1 MTCLADKTNHPV
13 KRLKSTAELLVGT
26 LSACIQPEYWIQL
39 PREQERGPG
48 MPAFPKKMCWCVG
61 PAQVSFICS
70 KARRKCPSTVSGPPK
85 CPSTDVSSPP
95 KCPSFAAS
103 LGPPQVSL
111 TVSGPPKC
119 PFTVSVTFLI
129 TPHLTSPPHLL
140 WHHFSLYPLNTCC
153 HISPPELGKVPHSR
167 GLCPNWADRVPTRPV
182 SV

>member
-39 PREQERGPG
+39 PREQDVDLECRRSPKYVLMCRARPSVLHLQQGPPKVSFNCFQ
-48 MPAFPKKMCWCVG
+48 PAQVSFNWCIQ
-61 PAQVSFICS
+61 PTQVSFICS
-70 KARRKCPSTVSGPPK
+70 ITRPASSVLNCFRPAR
-85 CPSTDVSSPP
+85 
-95 KCPSFAAS
+95 
-103 LGPPQVSL
+103 VSL
-111 TVSGPPKC
+111 HSQRH
-119 PFTVSVTFLI
+119 L
-129 TPHLTSPPHLL
+129 PHHTSPPHLL
-140 WHHFSLYPLNTCC
+140 WHNFSLYPLNTCC

>member
-1 MTCLADKTNHPV
+1 VTCLADKTNHPV

-70 KARRKCPSTVSGPPK
+70 KARRKCPSTVSSPPK

-140 WHHFSLYPLNTCC
+140 WHNFSLYPLNTCC